1 MSSNF
6 NMNYNYYE
14 RSVEI
19 LELLSS
25 SIRLLIVRELIISG
39 TLTIPDLSATIHISE
54 NEILQHVQKLTQGKV
69 ITSERKGKRIY
80 CRIDDQKVIDI
91 INLLLISR

>member
-25 SIRLLIVRELIISG
+25 SILLLIVGELIISG
-39 TLTIPDLSATIHISE
+39 TLTISHLSAAIHISE
-54 NEILQHVQKLTQGKV
+54 NEILQHVQKLTKGKV
-69 ITSERKGKRIY
+69 ITSERKGTRIY
-80 CRIDDQKVIDI
+80 CRIGDQKVIDI